1 MILIYMM
8 EHLLLL
14 AVVDR
19 VAVGEAEA
27 GEARMPMAVL
37 AVAIAVDPLPAIDP
51 LPPPPTTP
59 TIAADP
65 PPPTTPTPP
74 ID

>member
-8 EHLLLL
+8 EHPLLL

-37 AVAIAVDPLPAIDP
+37 AVVIAVDPLLAVDP
-51 LPPPPTTP
+51 LPPPPTP